1 VTFTFRDVAR
11 AEHFFRDCRHITEW
25 VTSLKVTYANS
36 TNNCVVLRDIF
47 KHLWNLNLRFLR
59 LDVISPPSVNPPL
72 PLYARTSLDA
82 KEISAVKYDILL
94 RPLRCP
100 FNWLETIALLEVFG
114 SPDPEVEEVV
124 FRLSISMEARADREG
139 KRIHKIKTES
149 GTQGWHLVWSIG

>member
-1 VTFTFRDVAR
+1 
-11 AEHFFRDCRHITEW
+11 

-36 TNNCVVLRDIF
+36 TNNCVVLRDVF
-47 KHLWNLNLRFLR
+47 KHLWNSNLRFLR

-100 FNWLETIALLEVFG
+100 LNWLETIALLEVFG